1 MRARTQPHPFSAL
14 NAVTGLAG
22 VFMGIIVGYI
32 IGSGQV
38 QGGTSGI
45 AAAAPVAQAQ
55 PASGAVVNETE
66 LNAYRSILADDPK
79 NVRAAV
85 ELANKL
91 YDAGRYAEAIP
102 FYQQAFALDPK
113 NVNVSTDLGTAL
125 FYSGR
130 PDEAVAQ
137 LEKSLTIDPAHGQT
151 LFNLG
156 IVRRDGKKDKKG
168 AVEAWERLL
177 QVAPSYPEADR
188 VRTLIAQA
196 K

>member
-1 MRARTQPHPFSAL
+1 MRARTQPQFSAL

-22 VFMGIIVGYI
+22 VFMGIIVGYVI
-32 IGSGQV
+32 GAGQIPGGSGGV
-38 QGGTSGI
+38 AT
-45 AAAAPVAQAQ
+45 AAPVAQAEGAGC
-55 PASGAVVNETE
+55 ASLVNETE
-66 LNAYRSILADDPK
+66 LNAYRSILANDPK
-79 NVRAAV
+79 NVRAAT

-102 FYQQAFALDPK
+102 YYQQAFALDAK

-125 FYSGR
+125 FYAGR
-130 PDEAVAQ
+130 ADEALAQ
-137 LEKSLTIDPAHGQT
+137 FDKSLAIDPSHAQT

-156 IVRRDGKKDKKG
+156 IVRRDGKKDSKG

-177 QVAPSYPEADR
+177 NVAPDYPQADR

>member
-1 MRARTQPHPFSAL
+1 MPTAT
-14 NAVTGLAG
+14 
-22 VFMGIIVGYI
+22 
-32 IGSGQV
+32 
-38 QGGTSGI
+38 
-45 AAAAPVAQAQ
+45 
-55 PASGAVVNETE
+55 
-66 LNAYRSILADDPK
+66 
-79 NVRAAV
+79 

-102 FYQQAFALDPK
+102 YYQQAFALDAK

-125 FYSGR
+125 FYAGR
-130 PDEAVAQ
+130 TDEALTQ
-137 LEKSLTIDPAHGQT
+137 FDTSLAIDPSHAQT

-156 IVRRDGKKDKKG
+156 IVRRDGKKDSRG

-177 QVAPSYPEADR
+177 NVAPDYPQADR

>member
-1 MRARTQPHPFSAL
+1 MRARTQPQFSAL

-22 VFMGIIVGYI
+22 VFMGIIVGYVI
-32 IGSGQV
+32 GAGQIQGGSGGV
-38 QGGTSGI
+38 AT
-45 AAAAPVAQAQ
+45 AAPMAQAEGAGS
-55 PASGAVVNETE
+55 ASLVNETE
-66 LNAYRSILADDPK
+66 LNAYRSILANDPK
-79 NVRAAV
+79 NVRAAT

-102 FYQQAFALDPK
+102 YYQQAFAVDAR

-125 FYSGR
+125 FYAGR
-130 PDEAVAQ
+130 TDEALTQ
-137 LEKSLTIDPAHGQT
+137 FDKSLAIDPSHAQT

-156 IVRRDGKKDKKG
+156 IVRRDGKKDSKG

-177 QVAPSYPEADR
+177 KVAPDYPQADR